1 MSDTPQSEP
10 RRSDDRS
17 GADDATAAAA
27 AGSTDAAAA
36 AVSSKTG
43 GIAGPPG
50 GPGEV
55 DGDEPAVARTVGE
68 SDEQL
73 QDAWTDYEF
82 DGDAKVSV
90 SDLDT
95 YYGEERAL
103 ESVSLDIPAESV
115 TALIGPSG
123 CGKSTFLRCLNR
135 MNDRIRGARVEGRV
149 ALDDRDVYGDGVN
162 LVELRRQVGMVFQEP
177 NPFPKSIRDNISYG
191 PRKHGDLETG
201 LLARL
206 LGRDD
211 RDAERDLVERA
222 LRRAA
227 LWDEV
232 NDRLG
237 DNALGLSGGQQ
248 QRLCIARCLAVDPD
262 VILMDEP
269 ASALD
274 PVATAKIED
283 LIEELAEEYTV
294 VVVTHNM
301 QQAARI
307 SDQTAV
313 FLTGGRLAE
322 YDATDA
328 IFQNPQSQRVEDYVA
343 GKFG

>member
-1 MSDTPQSEP
+1 MSETITETETATESTTDSAQTT
-10 RRSDDRS
+10 S
-17 GADDATAAAA
+17 GESQERLREEWTHYRFD
-27 AGSTDAAAA
+27 
-36 AVSSKTG
+36 
-43 GIAGPPG
+43 GPPKLSV
-50 GPGEV
+50 EDLNV
-55 DGDEPAVARTVGE
+55 WYGDDHALK
-68 SDEQL
+68 D
-73 QDAWTDYEF
+73 
-82 DGDAKVSV
+82 VSM
-90 SDLDT
+90 
-95 YYGEERAL
+95 
-103 ESVSLDIPAESV
+103 DIPEKSV

-135 MNDRIRGARVEGRV
+135 MNDRINIANIEGSVE
-149 ALDDRDVYGDGVN
+149 LDGSEIYDPNTN
-162 LVELRRQVGMVFQEP
+162 LVELRKRVGMVFQAP

-191 PRKHGDLETG
+191 PRKHGDIETG

-211 RDAERDLVERA
+211 KDEEQEIVERS
-222 LRRAA
+222 LKQAA
-227 LWDEV
+227 LWEEV
-232 NDRLG
+232 SDRLD

-248 QRLCIARCLAVDPD
+248 QRLCIARCLAVDPE

-274 PVATAKIED
+274 PIATSKIED
-283 LIEELAEEYTV
+283 LIEELAEDYTV

-313 FLTGGRLAE
+313 FLTGGELVE
-322 YDATDA
+322 YDDTDK
-328 IFQNPQSQRVEDYVA
+328 IFENPESQRVEDYIT

>member
-1 MSDTPQSEP
+1 MSSNRQIDTDGTDSQLTTSGETDEAVEDAW
-10 RRSDDRS
+10 SDYQFE
-17 GADDATAAAA
+17 
-27 AGSTDAAAA
+27 
-36 AVSSKTG
+36 
-43 GIAGPPG
+43 
-50 GPGEV
+50 GEAKLSV
-55 DGDEPAVARTVGE
+55 EDLDVYYGDEQAI
-68 SDEQL
+68 Q
-73 QDAWTDYEF
+73 
-82 DGDAKVSV
+82 SV
-90 SDLDT
+90 SM
-95 YYGEERAL
+95 
-103 ESVSLDIPAESV
+103 DIPEESV

-123 CGKSTFLRCLNR
+123 CGKSTFLRSLNR
-135 MNDRIRGARVEGRV
+135 MNDRIGSARVAGTVEFDGENIYGGRT
-149 ALDDRDVYGDGVN
+149 N
-162 LVELRRQVGMVFQEP
+162 LVELRKRIGMVFQAP

-191 PRKHGDLETG
+191 PRKHGDLDTS

-211 RDAERDLVERA
+211 TDDEDALVERC
-222 LRRAA
+222 LKQAA

-232 NDRLG
+232 NERLD

-274 PVATAKIED
+274 PIATAKIED
-283 LIEELAEEYTV
+283 LIEQLAADYTV

-313 FLTGGRLAE
+313 FLTGGELVE
-322 YDATDA
+322 YDRTEK
-328 IFQNPQSQRVEDYVA
+328 IFEDPESQRVDDYIT